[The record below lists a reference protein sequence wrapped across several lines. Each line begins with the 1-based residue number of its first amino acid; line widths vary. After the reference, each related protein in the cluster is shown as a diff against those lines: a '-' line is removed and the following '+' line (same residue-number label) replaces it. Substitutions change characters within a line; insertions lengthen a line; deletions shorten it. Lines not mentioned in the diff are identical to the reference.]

1 MLIEII
7 GLIVT
12 FIAGGGLAVLVT
24 LRATKKKAIAD
35 SRSVEIKNESDI
47 ISTYTSL
54 LDKATQHYSDL
65 LTEITKRMNESRE
78 EDRKEIES
86 LKKEVEELHRKMN
99 HVMEENN
106 RLNLFVNEA
115 FKCKHDFR
123 DCPVI
128 KLKQEMSKKA
138 IEDAI

>member
-12 FIAGGGLAVLVT
+12 FIVGGGLAVLVT